1 MSLTR
6 APRAPVFWACQLSL
20 SLQAAPLPSL
30 PSPPQILSFPS
41 RIWLVTEVTPALV
54 GKFWNPRLADSSAI
68 ISKAGNQVSSQ
79 SSEVY
84 NYKQLSLLFQSLFH
98 ELLGKNICGPVFMA
112 FSSL

>member
-1 MSLTR
+1 M
-6 APRAPVFWACQLSL
+6 A
-20 SLQAAPLPSL
+20 
-30 PSPPQILSFPS
+30 
-41 RIWLVTEVTPALV
+41 ALV